1 MQTAQR
7 DTAVDARVQAGRNVH
22 GDDGRG
28 GVQERTAPGTASTRC
43 RHAVPDPG
51 SSRVSSDCGWT
62 GDVRGE
68 EVHGGE
74 DTGRLQGLRLLLVE
88 RCSSSSVCS
97 QDRCQP
103 LNRRTAGGHWDA
115 TKNECIKKTIRS
127 PERWATC
134 FVGPNRTHDYI
145 VITVLVNK
153 KETRIEVERWI

>member
-28 GVQERTAPGTASTRC
+28 GVQERTASGAARTRCPGTR
-43 RHAVPDPG
+43 G
-51 SSRVSSDCGWT
+51 SSAVSLDCGWT

-88 RCSSSSVCS
+88 RCSSVCS
-97 QDRCQP
+97 QDRCRP

-115 TKNECIKKTIRS
+115 TKNECIPDYKKTIRS

-134 FVGPNRTHDYI
+134 FVGSQPGP
-145 VITVLVNK
+145 
-153 KETRIEVERWI
+153 